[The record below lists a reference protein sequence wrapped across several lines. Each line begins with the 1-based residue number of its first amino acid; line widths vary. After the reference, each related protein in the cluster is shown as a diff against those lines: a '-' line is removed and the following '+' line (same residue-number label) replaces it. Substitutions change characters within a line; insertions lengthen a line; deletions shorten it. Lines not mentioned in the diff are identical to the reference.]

1 MFFLGGACGVLTSQ
15 CSRKGEYLLMP
26 TPTNPNDLT
35 MSICLRRELRLQLE
49 QVRLMRGHRAQR
61 MPTLRA
67 LIEEAIGALVEKE
80 TADGAAPTA
89 SRTVP

>member
-1 MFFLGGACGVLTSQ
+1 MFFLEGAWIVLTFQ
-15 CSRKGEYLLMP
+15 CSKKGEYLLMP
-26 TPTNPNDLT
+26 TPTSPNDLT

-80 TADGAAPTA
+80 ADGTAPTA
-89 SRTVP
+89 SRAAP